1 MSRSTRIAP
10 AAATAFPRV
19 VERKPRRGDVHALSP
34 AAIRAFLRA
43 LPVAQLHG
51 LRRVELRARVDDV
64 GAPFALYRREERDII
79 LYSLPPGE
87 WWMSSLDRQCARD
100 LRRVGAVLVRH
111 RHGVSIHF
119 ASGGMDAFM
128 RDVLAHEV
136 GHHVRNQTVARYP
149 RVARTADE
157 EAVADLHAR
166 RTRARLN
173 LR

>member
-1 MSRSTRIAP
+1 MSRSTRGP
-10 AAATAFPRV
+10 RAATPAFPRV

-34 AAIRAFLRA
+34 TAIRAFLRA
-43 LPVAQLHG
+43 LPVVQLHG
-51 LRRVELRARVDDV
+51 LRRIELRARVDDV

-87 WWMSSLDRQCARD
+87 WWMSSLDRECARD
-100 LRRVGAVLVRH
+100 LKRVGATIVRH

-119 ASGGMDAFM
+119 SDGGLDDFM
-128 RDVLAHEV
+128 RDVLAHEI
-136 GHHVRNQTVARYP
+136 GHHVRNQTVASYP

-166 RTRARLN
+166 RTRARLS
-173 LR
+173 RA